1 RALWLIHVPWRQM
14 HPSPTR
20 QRRVLIVEDEMLL
33 AMELAEMVSDAGYA
47 PVGPV
52 SSVLKALKVVADE
65 PLDAALLDYW
75 LGGDTSHRVLEA
87 LEAKR
92 VPFAGD
98 ELPVSYRERP
108 QISKPFVEQQ
118 VFATLAFLM
127 PARV

>member
-1 RALWLIHVPWRQM
+1 M

-92 VPFAGD
+92 VPFAIASAFAGD

-127 PARV
+127 PARI